1 MIVASRLRH
10 RQTST
15 PSSSTMN
22 MNHGRDA
29 ARSAA
34 LLRYNN
40 TTDGDDRLLLQ
51 QLQLSYFRINAN
63 NNWKSFVSSHFLQ
76 YQEQLLAITSLLS
89 SILVIN
95 ININIASTIAITPW
109 SLPTDTISGISSF
122 LLHFSENKSLT
133 SQSDSI

>member
-1 MIVASRLRH
+1 MRVASRLRH

-15 PSSSTMN
+15 PSPSTMN

-40 TTDGDDRLLLQ
+40 NNDGDDTLLLQ

-76 YQEQLLAITSLLS
+76 YQEELLAITNLLA
-89 SILVIN
+89 SILV
-95 ININIASTIAITPW
+95 ININIASTIAITPRT
-109 SLPTDTISGISSF
+109 LPTETISGTSSF